1 MPEQNKKEEMKEKI
15 NKFLIDYFFWVNLS
29 IVFIVLLS
37 GAWLFIVP
45 KYQKV
50 VMKTVSPK
58 IEMEEKY
65 SAKSSDLAKIEKLIS
80 AYNNVS
86 QKDKDKVY
94 LIIPDKPEEE
104 ELIREMEVI
113 AQKSG
118 LILESVRVEKVEEK
132 TSIKTTYF
140 NQPKGD
146 ETVKKLPQ
154 GIGTVEIEMNLI
166 GTSYYTLKELLRII
180 ESYPRLLDINEINF
194 DPDKETTRLK
204 ITTYYIK
211 S

>member
-140 NQPKGD
+140 NQ
-146 ETVKKLPQ
+146 
-154 GIGTVEIEMNLI
+154 
-166 GTSYYTLKELLRII
+166 ELLRII